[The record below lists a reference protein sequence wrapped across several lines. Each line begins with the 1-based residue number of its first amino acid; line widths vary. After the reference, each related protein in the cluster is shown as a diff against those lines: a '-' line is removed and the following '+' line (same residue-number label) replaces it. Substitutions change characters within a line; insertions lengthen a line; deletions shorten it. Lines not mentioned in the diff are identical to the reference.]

1 MKSIFYIGPLRIALV
16 AITITLIWLSFYTD
30 RVITLKTEFELV
42 TNAVAPALTFIM
54 LFVVSLD
61 ILMSFIGKLDKDAKE
76 RLRYWIIMGVDL
88 SMIIALVIAWKPF
101 FMRLLES

>member
-16 AITITLIWLSFYTD
+16 VITITLIWFSFYAEK
-30 RVITLKTEFELV
+30 VTLETEFGLV
-42 TNAVAPALTFIM
+42 ASAVAPALTFIM

-76 RLRYWIIMGVDL
+76 RLRYWIIIGLDL
-88 SMIIALVIAWKPF
+88 SMITALIIAWKPF